1 MINIKYLQYIPEEK
15 HEEIYNKLL
24 EDVYYFYTSKRV
36 NSNQIK
42 LLNGNKWDL
51 SKLNM
56 IIINHSL

>member
-36 NSNQIK
+36 NSSQIR
-42 LLNGNKWDL
+42 LINGNKWDL
-51 SKLNM
+51 SKNNM
-56 IIINHSL
+56 EYKNLI